1 MVSFCVALVDPL
13 LVDPGLLVAL
23 EVRAGLEALAAVAA
37 EVRPLSRVGVQMLPQ
52 MCRFFKSVIT
62 NRCNDG
68 HFVDSIL
75 ETQLYSHK
83 RISAKEQSTV
93 ET

>member
-52 MCRFFKSVIT
+52 MCRFFKSVI
-62 NRCNDG
+62 
-68 HFVDSIL
+68 
-75 ETQLYSHK
+75 
-83 RISAKEQSTV
+83 
-93 ET
+93 